1 VITYLP
7 SPDRE
12 QLARRI
18 QHLLDAGL
26 IPALEY
32 ARSPEPYD
40 HYWGMWLLPLFDA
53 RTVAD
58 VQAEIDACAAA
69 HPDCFIK
76 LIGYDRRRQ
85 TRAMSLLVRQP

>member
-1 VITYLP
+1 MMTYLP
-7 SPDRE
+7 QLDRD
-12 QLARRI
+12 QVARQI

-26 IPALEY
+26 VPAVEF
-32 ARSPEPYD
+32 ARDPGPYD
-40 HYWGMWLLPLFDA
+40 HYWGMWKLPLFDA

-58 VQAEIDACAAA
+58 VQAHIGACLQA

-85 TRAMSLLVRQP
+85 TQEVSLLLHRP